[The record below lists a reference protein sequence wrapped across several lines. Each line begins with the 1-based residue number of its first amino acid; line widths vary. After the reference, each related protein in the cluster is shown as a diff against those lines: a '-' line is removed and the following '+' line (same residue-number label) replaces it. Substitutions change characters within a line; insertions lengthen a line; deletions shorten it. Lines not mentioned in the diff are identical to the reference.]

1 MATITFDHIHLFSP
15 DPEATAAYYERV
27 FGAEVIRTMQQ
38 GKPRIDLK
46 VGGANLFIMDVSE
59 NPKAEVLPQHPH
71 IGVDHFG
78 FTVTEIDKVYAELTA
93 KGAEFEREPVTA
105 RPGTRIAFVKAI
117 DGVRIEIMER
127 SPKYT

>member
-1 MATITFDHIHLFSP
+1 MATFTFDHIHLFSP

-59 NPKAEVLPQHPH
+59 NPKAKVLP
-71 IGVDHFG
+71 
-78 FTVTEIDKVYAELTA
+78 
-93 KGAEFEREPVTA
+93 
-105 RPGTRIAFVKAI
+105 
-117 DGVRIEIMER
+117 
-127 SPKYT
+127 